1 MGERTVTID
10 TRINVDDSPST
21 YTVATVLGT
30 IYQVDDDGEAAAT
43 WYARPLLSNRSIGA
57 YPNIERA
64 IRALLEETLR

>member
-21 YTVATVLGT
+21 YTVSTVLGT
-30 IYQVDDDGEAAAT
+30 VYQVDDGEAAAT
-43 WYARPLLSNRSIGA
+43 WYARPLLRNRSIGA